1 MCETLDSIFFIM
13 LFCCCVFQSTQE
25 IGKSVVEVYGP
36 VPGLDPSPYYSVQV
50 RELGSSSWLSPFTFL
65 TECTS
70 NKFCNTTGA
79 FELLQNWS
87 NSYVN
92 FEMLDN
98 VSVEVKITKL
108 FGDPVTKA
116 VVRPESSAVSC
127 LMKDDGD
134 IYVVINKPGLFTV
147 DINGQMDDQYTGR
160 DPTTGDIYQGPPI
173 HTITIFANPFIS
185 KPSQVDPEVYLVHP
199 GDEAPTDGYWDTL
212 FFMPGVHDVGVEF
225 TIHANKSY
233 YIPGNAVVF
242 GTFTG
247 DEAEDGDNI
256 HIYGHGTLS
265 QDKIPHPKYSDYP
278 PEDPKDYDK
287 YKSIRIKSQF
297 CS

>member
-1 MCETLDSIFFIM
+1 
-13 LFCCCVFQSTQE
+13 
-25 IGKSVVEVYGP
+25 
-36 VPGLDPSPYYSVQV
+36 
-50 RELGSSSWLSPFTFL
+50 
-65 TECTS
+65 
-70 NKFCNTTGA
+70 
-79 FELLQNWS
+79 
-87 NSYVN
+87 
-92 FEMLDN
+92 
-98 VSVEVKITKL
+98 
-108 FGDPVTKA
+108 
-116 VVRPESSAVSC
+116 
-127 LMKDDGD
+127 
-134 IYVVINKPGLFTV
+134 
-147 DINGQMDDQYTGR
+147 
-160 DPTTGDIYQGPPI
+160 
-173 HTITIFANPFIS
+173 
-185 KPSQVDPEVYLVHP
+185 
-199 GDEAPTDGYWDTL
+199 
-212 FFMPGVHDVGVEF
+212 MPGVHDVGVEF